1 LRLHLSRW
9 RTSIRAPGATWLRG
23 VDVSWLVGLFAAGGA
38 YFLLTRSLDRSKE
51 ALAIESSEQVLHCGH
66 LKTKEIA
73 P

>member
-1 LRLHLSRW
+1 
-9 RTSIRAPGATWLRG
+9 
-23 VDVSWLVGLFAAGGA
+23 VSWLVGLFAAGGA